1 MVGNR
6 YAITPHTQ
14 SKSFP
19 ENNIAHNRAP
29 VQNPAP
35 GGIRRTFARNLV
47 VCEDG
52 NGTCHRKAACR
63 ENAVI
68 ARRPTRSLRSFGTR
82 PPWRS
87 RERRDAWTRMAGL
100 HARPWSVGSGR
111 MADPLSRD
119 AMQRLMG
126 WPRAFATTGREAV
139 IARRPTRSLR
149 SFGTR
154 PPWRSRERRDA
165 WTRMAG
171 LHARPWS
178 VGSGRMA
185 DPLSRDAMQR
195 LMGWPRAF
203 ATTGREAVIA
213 RRPTRSLRSFG
224 TRPPWRSR
232 ERRDAWTRMAGLHAR
247 PWSVGSGRMADPLS
261 RDAMQRL
268 MGWPRAFATTGRE
281 AVIAR
286 RPTRS
291 LRSFGTRPPWRSRER
306 RDAWTRMAGLHA

>member
-1 MVGNR
+1 M
-6 YAITPHTQ
+6 
-14 SKSFP
+14 
-19 ENNIAHNRAP
+19 
-29 VQNPAP
+29 
-35 GGIRRTFARNLV
+35 
-47 VCEDG
+47 
-52 NGTCHRKAACR
+52 GTGP
-63 ENAVI
+63 VI
-68 ARRPTRSLRSFGTR
+68 ARRPVGRMLS
-82 PPWRS
+82 S
-87 RERRDAWTRMAGL
+87 RGGRRDPCGPSAPGRRGDLVNGGTHGRGWQVFMPGLGRSVPAG
-100 HARPWSVGSGR
+100 
-111 MADPLSRD
+111 ADPLSRD

-213 RRPTRSLRSFG
+213 RRPTRSLRAFG

-232 ERRDAWTRMAGLHAR
+232 ERRDGTEEDGGRSCLSPAVRLRQDGR
-247 PWSVGSGRMADPLS
+247 PVVA
-261 RDAMQRL
+261 
-268 MGWPRAFATTGRE
+268 
-281 AVIAR
+281 
-286 RPTRS
+286 
-291 LRSFGTRPPWRSRER
+291 
-306 RDAWTRMAGLHA
+306 